1 MDRSVKDAPQ
11 QGDAT
16 AGQAEQKAKL
26 NYIQWEDKFRTEK
39 PYEFISQAPEGCPR
53 KNFTLAASPEQT
65 IHDIRG
71 SEDLFNLDD
80 HAFQV
85 VRQELGVIPT
95 NQEGIE
101 REYLPKVVELLRSID
116 PGAEVVVF
124 DWRLR
129 TSDHSRTSPKSGS
142 VIDLDDPMLILKPVH
157 AVHIDQSPLA
167 ATKRVKHHM
176 GTRAEELLQRRFRII
191 NVWRPLRYPVTD
203 YPLAVCDGS
212 TVQPQNLVAVDHV
225 RKNYEGEGLYP
236 LYDEGMK
243 WYYLNRQTK
252 DEVLLF
258 KTFDSKEGLK
268 ARCCPHTSFK
278 QSGGGNLEQETGGDC
293 SNAVVRTARE
303 SIEVRAMVFS
313 KGGGG

>member
-11 QGDAT
+11 QGNAT

-95 NQEGIE
+95 DQEGLE

-129 TSDHSRTSPKSGS
+129 TSDNSRTTPKSGS

-191 NVWRPLRYPVTD
+191 N
-203 YPLAVCDGS
+203 

-258 KTFDSKEGLK
+258 KTFDSKEEVK

-278 QSGGGNLEQETGGDC
+278 QSGGNLDQETGDC
-293 SNAVVRTARE
+293 SNPVWTARE
-303 SIEVRAMVFS
+303 SIEVRAIVFS
-313 KGGGG
+313 KGGG

>member
-1 MDRSVKDAPQ
+1 MDRNGEDEPQ
-11 QGDAT
+11 QERAT
-16 AGQAEQKAKL
+16 AGRVDQKAKL
-26 NYIQWEDKFRTEK
+26 NYIQWEDKFRIEK

-53 KNFTLAASPEQT
+53 KNFTLAPSSEQT

-71 SEDLFNLDD
+71 SEELFNLDD

-85 VRQELGVIPT
+85 ARQELGVIPT
-95 NQEGIE
+95 DQEGIE
-101 REYLPKVVELLRSID
+101 REYLPKIVGLLKSID

-129 TSDHSRTSPKSGS
+129 TSDDKRRTTAKSGS

-176 GTRAEELLQRRFRII
+176 GARANELLQRRFRII
-191 NVWRPLRYPVTD
+191 NVWRPLRHPVAN
-203 YPLAVCDGS
+203 YALAVCDGS

-236 LYDEGMK
+236 LYDQGMK

-252 DEVLLF
+252 DEVLFF
-258 KTFDSKEGLK
+258 KTYDSAEGVK

-278 QSGGGNLEQETGGDC
+278 QSSGEQPVQEAGDC
-293 SNAVVRTARE
+293 SNATPRE
-303 SIEVRAMVFS
+303 SIEVRALVFS
-313 KGGGG
+313 KVGDER